1 VYFFLF
7 FPVGTES
14 RGGRFPTGTILL
26 LLLLFVHQ
34 LIATVNP
41 GFFSQLLSSA
51 YLPAHPTW
59 SGALLGL
66 FLHGSWFHLA
76 GNALYL
82 WVFGRQ
88 IESRMGSVPLFL
100 LFIGGGMAAS
110 WLQGMATPAD
120 SWARHMRIIGASGA
134 VASLLGMTVVRF
146 PHRRVR
152 IAYFLFTIIGGYTR
166 AATAHLNALLACALW
181 FVFQVAYGL
190 VAWGNGGGNVAYA
203 AHAGGFLC
211 GALVSIA
218 FGLQRQV
225 REEIHRDRGRRYA
238 ERCQW
243 HAAAGEY
250 TQHLQLVPDDLE
262 IARARALALD
272 LAGSSAESVR
282 EYRRLLNEVWRKKD
296 VAAAADLHEEMRTRG
311 IDADLTAAGLLKMA
325 FEFQKK
331 HCDVAAVGA
340 YAELGARFPEHPG
353 ADLARLRAAE
363 ILWEKLGRLEE
374 ARAEYEK
381 LLELYPESEWREIA
395 EARLSSMRAWGEKAL
410 SASPRSRDSATSK
423 SRRDAPR
430 TSASSSRSSPIL
442 PKEE

>member
-1 VYFFLF
+1 MYFFLF

-26 LLLLFVHQ
+26 LSLLLVHQ
-34 LIATVNP
+34 LIATINP
-41 GFFSQLLSSA
+41 AFFAQLLSSA

-59 SGALLGL
+59 TGALLGL
-66 FLHGSWFHLA
+66 FLHGDWFHLS

-88 IESRMGSVPLFL
+88 IESRLGSVPLFL

-120 SWARHMRIIGASGA
+120 SWARYLRIIGASGSMA
-134 VASLLGMTVVRF
+134 ALLGMTVVRF

-166 AATAHLNALLACALW
+166 ASTAYLNAILACVLW
-181 FVFQVAYGL
+181 FVFQLAHGL
-190 VAWGNGGGNVAYA
+190 VALGNGGGNVAYF
-203 AHAGGFLC
+203 AHAGGFLF
-211 GALVSIA
+211 GVLVSFA
-218 FGLQRQV
+218 FGLHRQV

-243 HAAAGEY
+243 HAAAGEF

-262 IARARALALD
+262 IARARAQVLD

-282 EYRRLLNEVWRKKD
+282 EYRRLLSKVWSNKD
-296 VAAAADLHEEMRTRG
+296 VAAAADLYEEIRTRK
-311 IDADLTAAGLLKMA
+311 IEADLTAAGLLKMA

-331 HCDVAAVGA
+331 HFDPAAVAA
-340 YAELGARFPEHPG
+340 
-353 ADLARLRAAE
+353 
-363 ILWEKLGRLEE
+363 
-374 ARAEYEK
+374 
-381 LLELYPESEWREIA
+381 
-395 EARLSSMRAWGEKAL
+395 
-410 SASPRSRDSATSK
+410 
-423 SRRDAPR
+423 
-430 TSASSSRSSPIL
+430 
-442 PKEE
+442 